1 MQSKKLKKLIM
12 IIFVLSIFSACT
24 KDVIVTDPP
33 TLAAPVPPKPGQTSY
48 AGVIQPIFTAK
59 CAGCHYLGGVAPN
72 LVTGKSYQALTTS
85 PGMIDTSTPSNSI
98 LYKKMATGGSMAS
111 KCTPADADSVLRW
124 ITQGAI
130 NN

>member
-1 MQSKKLKKLIM
+1 M
-12 IIFVLSIFSACT
+12 
-24 KDVIVTDPP
+24 DPP
-33 TLAAPVPPKPGQTSY
+33 AAPPAPVVPGQTSFS
-48 AGVIQPIFTAK
+48 GIIQPIFTAK
-59 CAGCHYLGGVAPN
+59 CASCHKTGGEAPI
-72 LVTGKSYQALTTS
+72 LTVGKSYQALMTS